1 LSVDSLIPS
10 ASTSYERVFPNLT
23 TLTMKRFLKR
33 CKKWLFFQKETY
45 LDGARFLSST
55 PWAGRI
61 PVHSLA
67 QLESDIVRRYHVIEK
82 GLSMPD
88 FRPRFGKDTVSELV
102 ALLGQWDR
110 RPDTSGGDTQQIIAA
125 RNTVESYRLMHQKL
139 GIDVSDL
146 IGDGFCCDDYSLG
159 GVKAY
164 RQLAKEVACHFDEII
179 RTRVSVRAFDASR
192 DVPQEL
198 IRQSIS
204 QAICAPSVCNRQTW
218 RVHQYTGAEAQKILK
233 LQSGNRGFGHTV
245 PCVLVV
251 TSDLRYFTGT
261 AERYQAWIDGGMF
274 AMLLLLALHAQG
286 LGAVALNWSVLNK
299 RDVQLRMQGNIPG
312 HERVIMLIGCGYP
325 AEGISVPKSHRR
337 AVESIFTRHS

>member
-1 LSVDSLIPS
+1 
-10 ASTSYERVFPNLT
+10 
-23 TLTMKRFLKR
+23 MKRILKR
-33 CKKWLFFQKETY
+33 CKKWLLFQKESY
-45 LDGARFLSST
+45 LDGLRFLNST

-61 PVHSLA
+61 PLHSLA
-67 QLESDIVRRYHVIEK
+67 QLESDIVRRYHVVEK

-88 FRPRFGKDTVSELV
+88 FRPRFGKDSVSELV
-102 ALLGQWDR
+102 AMLGQWDR
-110 RPDTSGGDTQQIIAA
+110 RSDTAAGDTHQIIAA
-125 RNTVESYRLMHQKL
+125 RNTVESYRRKHQEL
-139 GIDVSDL
+139 GIDVGDL
-146 IGDGFCCDDYSLG
+146 IGDGSCCDDESLG

-164 RQLAKEVACHFDEII
+164 RPLPKEVACHFDEIV
-179 RTRVSVRAFDASR
+179 RTRVSVRAFDAAR

-218 RVHQYTGAEAQKILK
+218 RVHQYSGEEAQKILK
-233 LQSGNRGFGHTV
+233 LQSGNRGFGHTI

-286 LGAVALNWSVLNK
+286 LGAVALNWSVLNR
-299 RDVQLRMQGNIPG
+299 RDVQLRKQGNIPG

-325 AEGISVPKSHRR
+325 AEGITVPKSHRR
-337 AVESIFTRHS
+337 TAESILTRHP

>member
-1 LSVDSLIPS
+1 MRRI
-10 ASTSYERVFPNLT
+10 
-23 TLTMKRFLKR
+23 LKR
-33 CKKWLFFQKETY
+33 CKKWLFFQRENY
-45 LDGARFLSST
+45 LDGARFLRST

-110 RPDTSGGDTQQIIAA
+110 RSDRSGGDPLQIIAA
-125 RNTVESYRLMHQKL
+125 RNTVESYRRMHEKL
-139 GIDVSDL
+139 GIDVLDL
-146 IGDGFCCDDYSLG
+146 IGHGFSCDDDSLG

-164 RQLAKEVACHFDEII
+164 RALPKDVACHFDEIV
-179 RTRVSVRAFDASR
+179 RTRVSVRAFDASKEI
-192 DVPQEL
+192 PQEL
-198 IRQSIS
+198 ISRSIS

-218 RVHQYTGAEAQKILK
+218 RVHQYTGKEAQKILK
-233 LQSGNRGFGHTV
+233 LQSGNRGFGHTI

-274 AMLLLLALHAQG
+274 AMLLLLAIHSNG
-286 LGAVALNWSVLNK
+286 LGAVALNWSVLNE
-299 RDVQLRMQGNIPG
+299 RDVQLREQGGIPG

-325 AEGISVPKSHRR
+325 GEGITVPKSHRR
-337 AVESIFTRHS
+337 AVESILTRHA